1 MEGANPGKNRKKL
14 AVMGEKVQER
24 VCKIWSPL
32 AGYGIGWSIWGGVTP
47 HTDILL
53 YLL

>member
-1 MEGANPGKNRKKL
+1 MEGTNPGKNRKKL

-24 VCKIWSPL
+24 ACKIWSPL
-32 AGYGIGWSIWGGVTP
+32 AGCGMAAVFGEVVTP
-47 HTDILL
+47 RTDILL